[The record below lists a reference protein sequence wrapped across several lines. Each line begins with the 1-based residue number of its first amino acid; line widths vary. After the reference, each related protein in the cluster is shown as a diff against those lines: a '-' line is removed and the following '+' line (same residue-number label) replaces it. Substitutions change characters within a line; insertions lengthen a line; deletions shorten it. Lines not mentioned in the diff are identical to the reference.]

1 MTVFVKSLLYLLII
15 SDINIDKVINYKT
28 AVTAISFSIAATA
41 VIFTC
46 IKLSA

>member
-28 AVTAISFSIAATA
+28 AVRETLRKEVVSL
-41 VIFTC
+41 
-46 IKLSA
+46 KLL

>member
-28 AVTAISFSIAATA
+28 AVAAIYLSIAATA
-41 VIFTC
+41 VIYMY
-46 IKLSA
+46 

>member
-28 AVTAISFSIAATA
+28 AVTAIFFFNRSYGCYIYMN
-41 VIFTC
+41 
-46 IKLSA
+46 